1 MFSRLEFG
9 ETVDP
14 LGDVLML
21 LLPEGFNVLVAP
33 DWALPA
39 VLVPLIPVVALPPP
53 ADPLADPAPAAP
65 APAAPPAP
73 PPPPPAWAKANVLDS
88 ANAVAKMVVLIFM
101 HFLRSRMTED
111 KKRCGATFQTNF
123 SKEAVSSKVL
133 REARLRVPGSS
144 NGPCC
149 CYELATMSFAYNVIA
164 GPNDE

>member
-1 MFSRLEFG
+1 VFSRLEFG

-14 LGDVLML
+14 LGDVFML

-101 HFLRSRMTED
+101 HFLRSRMTEE
-111 KKRCGATFQTNF
+111 RCGATFQTNF

-133 REARLRVPGSS
+133 REARLRVPGIVKR
-144 NGPCC
+144 PM
-149 CYELATMSFAYNVIA
+149 LL
-164 GPNDE
+164 

>member
-1 MFSRLEFG
+1 MTAPDRISSRRHCLPYRPVFSRLEFG

-14 LGDVLML
+14 LGDVFML
-21 LLPEGFNVLVAP
+21 LLPEGFNELVAP

-133 REARLRVPGSS
+133 REARLRVPGIVKR
-144 NGPCC
+144 PM
-149 CYELATMSFAYNVIA
+149 LL
-164 GPNDE
+164 